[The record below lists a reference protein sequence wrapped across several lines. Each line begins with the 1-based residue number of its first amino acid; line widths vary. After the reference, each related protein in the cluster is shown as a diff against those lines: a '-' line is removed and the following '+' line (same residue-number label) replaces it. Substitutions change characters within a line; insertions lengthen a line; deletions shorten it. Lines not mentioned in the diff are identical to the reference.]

1 MNDEIKI
8 AAFGISCLDY
18 VCLIETQDAN
28 RNGKISAFKEV
39 IGGLTGNAVLAAKRL
54 GATVNL
60 VSIFGKDEIQKKVFT
75 MLNQEEINT
84 QFCQIIENRKSLFSF
99 ITIDKENGNRSIFS
113 HKDNIPDKEI
123 EVDFTFLNGTFALLL
138 DVHWKKASLKTAKEA
153 KHRCIPVIGDLRISS
168 ENLDT
173 LKYID
178 YPIVSIDY
186 VLSLEEKKQDLK
198 TALYLMKDAGA
209 TCPIIT
215 AGGIGS
221 FYIDDK
227 GNLINIPAFK
237 INPVDT
243 CGAGDVFHGAFAF
256 AICKYDLRQA
266 LIFASAA
273 AALKCTRFGGGS
285 GAPTFNEVMIFLKK
299 YNIYD
304 RRY

>member
-28 RNGKISAFKEV
+28 RNGKISTFKEV
-39 IGGLTGNAVLAAKRL
+39 IGGLTGNAALAAKRL

-60 VSIFGKDEIQKKVFT
+60 VSVFGKDEIQKKVFT

-113 HKDNIPDKEI
+113 HKDNISDKEI
-123 EVDFTFLNGTFALLL
+123 EIDFTFLEETFALLL
-138 DVHWKKASLKTAKEA
+138 DIHWKETSLKVAKEA
-153 KHRCIPVIGDLRISS
+153 KDRNIPVIGDLRISS
-168 ENLDT
+168 GNLDT

-186 VLSLEEKKQDLK
+186 ALTLTKNKDIK

-209 TCPIIT
+209 IYPIIT
-215 AGGIGS
+215 AGEKGS
-221 FYIDDK
+221 YHIDNR
-227 GNLINIPAFK
+227 GNLINIPTFK
-237 INPVDT
+237 VNPIDT

-256 AICKYDLRQA
+256 AICKYDIRQA
-266 LIFASAA
+266 LIFASAT

-285 GAPTFNEVMIFLKK
+285 GTPTFDEVMMFLKK
-299 YNIYD
+299 YNI
-304 RRY
+304 